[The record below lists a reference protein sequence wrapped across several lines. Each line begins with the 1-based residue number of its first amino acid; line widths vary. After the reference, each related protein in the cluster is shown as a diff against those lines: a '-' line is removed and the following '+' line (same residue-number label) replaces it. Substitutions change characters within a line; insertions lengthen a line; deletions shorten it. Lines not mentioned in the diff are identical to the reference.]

1 MSRYRNTDKETG
13 LIAICRAA
21 NDVLTP
27 IDPVTPS
34 LADVEPD
41 FSATFDVRTSSN
53 PFPMRLVVK
62 FTKDMAG
69 HLMTSSAQ
77 WLKRGTSGLA
87 QDANSE
93 LRREKVPLSLVTLN
107 LQK

>member
-1 MSRYRNTDKETG
+1 M
-13 LIAICRAA
+13 IARCRAA
-21 NDVLTP
+21 DDILIP

-41 FSATFDVRTSSN
+41 FSASFDIRASSN

-69 HLMTSSAQ
+69 HLITSSAQ
-77 WLKRGTSGLA
+77 WLKRGASGLA
-87 QDANSE
+87 QDADSE

-107 LQK
+107 LYK